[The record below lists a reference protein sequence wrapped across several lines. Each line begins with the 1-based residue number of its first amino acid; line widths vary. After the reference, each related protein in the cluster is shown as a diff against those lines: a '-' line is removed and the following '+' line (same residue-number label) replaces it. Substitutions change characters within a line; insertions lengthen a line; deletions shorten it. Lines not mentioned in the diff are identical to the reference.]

1 MAWNSEF
8 EDLMPDGVSV
18 LPIASWSTDGY
29 GMLVAGTASTYK
41 ARIVRKQTLVRTFT
55 GTEEVARTVVW
66 IASTSTTNFSPE
78 SLIRSAGSTSEIGP
92 LMSLE
97 AVPDE
102 DGVHHIR
109 AFFG

>member
-41 ARIVRKQTLVRTFT
+41 ARIVRKQTLVR
-55 GTEEVARTVVW
+55 VR
-66 IASTSTTNFSPE
+66 SPVPKR
-78 SLIRSAGSTSEIGP
+78 SLGRSCGSLRHRPRIFR
-92 LMSLE
+92 LN
-97 AVPDE
+97 
-102 DGVHHIR
+102 R
-109 AFFG
+109 